1 MIRAKD
7 EDGKMTI
14 LIKQD
19 KEHIRELLI
28 AQYGS
33 GDCALILI
41 RGKIKRDD
49 LNQITA
55 EVKGKHGSIRL

>member
-33 GDCALILI
+33 GDCSLVLIQ
-41 RGKIKRDD
+41 GKIKRDY
-49 LNQITA
+49 LEQITA
-55 EVKGKHGSIRL
+55 GVKSNHGSIRL